1 MNNSY
6 ILGEVPAH
14 DILDSV
20 GPASWKTIPYSK
32 DGYSPRETMIL
43 FASWSFL
50 ETDRS
55 NKLLS
60 GLRSI
65 IQKLWIVFCFNLRFS
80 YVCVRLLHHD
90 LHIKWFR
97 TLYQTFSSSYLFLDL
112 ITSAIYW
119 VSKNEDWYNNRINRV
134 WIFNLITITFRIRFF
149 GLCLRL

>member
-20 GPASWKTIPYSK
+20 GPASWKIIPYSK

-65 IQKLWIVFCFNLRFS
+65 IQKLWIVFCFN
-80 YVCVRLLHHD
+80 YVYVRLLHHD
-90 LHIKWFR
+90 YHIKWFR

-119 VSKNEDWYNNRINRV
+119 VSQNEKWYNNRINRV